1 MSLQLA
7 TPCIHIDRHRKPKS
21 LPSFSRLQGLAPCVA
36 KWSFGPS
43 RSRHKSRLCASSGV
57 PAVAEKEEERDEERN
72 GASDSGE
79 NQLPPGLRQD
89 LMPKHVAVIMD
100 GNSRWARARGLPT
113 GAGHEAGVR
122 SLKEMV
128 KCCCKWGIK
137 VLTVFAFSSENWYR
151 SKGEVDFLM
160 ILLERVIQTEIEE
173 FVREDL
179 RLCLIGDITKLP
191 TSLQRVAK
199 EAQERTK
206 NKKRLDVLV
215 AVSYSGKDDIVQ
227 ACRKVAQKVKDGEL
241 DPSDISDSIIDQELA
256 TNCTSSP
263 HPDLLI
269 RTSGEQRVSNFLLWQ
284 SAYTELYFSDT
295 YWPDYKEDDF
305 AEAIRWYQR
314 RQRRFGGR
322 LPEE

>member
-1 MSLQLA
+1 MSLQFA
-7 TPCIHIDRHRKPKS
+7 TPCIHIDQHRKPIL
-21 LPSFSRLQGLAPCVA
+21 LPSLFRAQALPPGSPKCPFGASLSRP
-36 KWSFGPS
+36 
-43 RSRHKSRLCASSGV
+43 KSRLYASDAV
-57 PAVAEKEEERDEERN
+57 PAVAEREEAREEDRDEVSE
-72 GASDSGE
+72 SVE
-79 NQLPPGLRQD
+79 YQLPAGLRQD

-113 GAGHEAGVR
+113 GAGHEAGVK

-151 SKGEVDFLM
+151 SRGEVDFLM
-160 ILLERVIQTEIEE
+160 ALLERVIKMEIEN

-179 RLCLIGDITKLP
+179 RLCVIGDTSKLP
-191 TSLQRVAK
+191 KSLQRITK
-199 EAQERTK
+199 EAEERTQ
-206 NKKRLDVLV
+206 NNKRLDVLV
-215 AVSYSGKDDIVQ
+215 AVSYSGKNDIVQ
-227 ACRKVAQKVKDGEL
+227 ACQKIAQKVKDGEL
-241 DPSDISDSIIDQELA
+241 EPSDISDSTIEQELA
-256 TNCTSSP
+256 TNCTAYS

-284 SAYTELYFSDT
+284 SAYTELFFSET
-295 YWPDYKEDDF
+295 YWPDYGEEDF
-305 AEAIRWYQR
+305 VEAIRTYQR